1 MSHVPWPFFA
11 EMALAR
17 TPGEARFAFGV
28 EWLDPHAGMYRN
40 LNMMYYES
48 DGSVELYDV
57 KARRNFLKRCAP
69 AESFTARDC
78 TIGATVTVRALP
90 SRRTAAW
97 NSEIFFSR
105 RVLMLLCLA
114 VLAPPRRC
122 LRAS

>member
-1 MSHVPWPFFA
+1 
-11 EMALAR
+11 MALAR